1 MKAMK
6 TFAALLALAFS
17 LAGCGAVDGD
27 PVRPAPGSAGQGSI
41 RIMSTAHRIMPFCRE
56 VAPTA
61 QNGTAPTERQLAIV
75 REELEGIGVM

>member
-27 PVRPAPGSAGQGSI
+27 LFKVILS
-41 RIMSTAHRIMPFCRE
+41 F
-56 VAPTA
+56 
-61 QNGTAPTERQLAIV
+61 
-75 REELEGIGVM
+75 EEYQEDKKQ

>member
-27 PVRPAPGSAGQGSI
+27 PVRPASGSAGQGSSF
-41 RIMSTAHRIMPFCRE
+41 RCRF
-56 VAPTA
+56 
-61 QNGTAPTERQLAIV
+61 R
-75 REELEGIGVM
+75 

>member
-27 PVRPAPGSAGQGSI
+27 PVRPAPGSAGRGSSLSLI
-41 RIMSTAHRIMPFCRE
+41 HI
-56 VAPTA
+56 
-61 QNGTAPTERQLAIV
+61 
-75 REELEGIGVM
+75 